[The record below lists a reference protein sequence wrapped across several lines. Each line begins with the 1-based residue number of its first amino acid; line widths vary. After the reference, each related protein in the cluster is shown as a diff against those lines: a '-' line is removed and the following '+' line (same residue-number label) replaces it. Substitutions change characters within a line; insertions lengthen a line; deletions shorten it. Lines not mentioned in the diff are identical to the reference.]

1 MPRTKITYKDKRK
14 QAYEK
19 RMPIGDQL
27 DAILKAFD
35 MILQED
41 SSELPYELIDIIETW
56 QDIKAEFPKKPNKDG
71 I

>member
-1 MPRTKITYKDKRK
+1 MPRVKSTYKEKRK

-19 RMPIGDQL
+19 RIPIGDQL

-41 SSELPYELIDIIETW
+41 SAELPYELIDVIEKW
-56 QDIKAEFPKKPNKDG
+56 QDIKAEFPKKDE
-71 I
+71 